1 MAALVARNDFERAK
15 AVFKS
20 GPSGASRR
28 PRRSTASHAQRLQSQ
43 QNFRR
48 VSQLF
53 KKLDSGLSDPAVLDS
68 STTDQSAKVTNTLAQ
83 IEFSFNEAELNAQ
96 AQAILD
102 KHPNADWKAKYEAE
116 KQTRLAKEKEKDG
129 IVERAVALEAEALQ
143 LKKEYTYMVKESIE
157 IKEGLEAA
165 ATRERSQLLLEEWNF
180 LLLKYNEL
188 AGHLLSSS
196 NAQKEIQGQLKEFRE
211 SVESAIRRTRG
222 DTGVLLRRARAMPK
236 RKKPEITFKRA
247 AQSVNEEEPTRPLVT
262 ADKVAKK
269 PDPRVLQIHSS
280 ISVVNNE
287 FDLLEGSRSYIDEA
301 TFRVVSSS
309 GQISRRHVFLFSD
322 VLVVCRLQPPGTP
335 QKYKYEKCIY
345 LNSAFVWSLENS
357 YKFQNAFEIMKT
369 DEKFSLCLSARTPEE
384 KTTWME
390 MINKQ
395 IPNPTL

>member
-143 LKKEYTYMVKESIE
+143 LKKEYTYMVKESIK

-280 ISVVNNE
+280 ISVVNNVSLSLTL
-287 FDLLEGSRSYIDEA
+287 FPLPPRGLQSFLYPFFLLPTS
-301 TFRVVSSS
+301 
-309 GQISRRHVFLFSD
+309 FLFLLGCHGTALPRSIACF
-322 VLVVCRLQPPGTP
+322 LCHAVVMPLCNPMYRNSICWKAVVVTSMKQHSELCQVVG
-335 QKYKYEKCIY
+335 KYLGDMCFC
-345 LNSAFVWSLENS
+345 SAMFW
-357 YKFQNAFEIMKT
+357 
-369 DEKFSLCLSARTPEE
+369 
-384 KTTWME
+384 
-390 MINKQ
+390 
-395 IPNPTL
+395 